1 MKTIFIGA
9 RIKKEPN
16 YNKLKKLIDEKIP
29 EKNISICYSNQFV
42 DVAKNLSSII
52 NKKVIHKTQVLGC
65 SNPKFP
71 SEIQAIL
78 IVGQGKFHSVSLAY
92 ESKLPTYI
100 LEDET
105 ITKISEKDV
114 EKMEKKEKAMYVK
127 YLNSKKIGILVTN
140 KPGQERLKSAFNFY
154 RSLKNK
160 KGYIFIAND
169 LNINEFENFQID
181 CWVNTACPRMDLTD
195 GEILNLENL
204 QRLEK

>member
-9 RIKKEPN
+9 KIKKEPG
-16 YNKLKKLIDEKIP
+16 YDKLKSLINEKIP
-29 EKNISICYSNQFV
+29 EKNISICYSNQFA
-42 DVAKNLSSII
+42 DVAKKLSEILI
-52 NKKVIHKTQVLGC
+52 KNVVHKAQVLGC

-71 SEIQAIL
+71 SEVEAIL
-78 IVGQGKFHSVSLAY
+78 IIGQGKFHSVSLAY

-105 ITKISEKDV
+105 ITKVLEKDV
-114 EKMEKKEKAMYVK
+114 EKMEKKEKAMYLK

-140 KPGQERLKSAFNFY
+140 KPGQERLKSAIDFY
-154 RSLKNK
+154 RNLKNK

-169 LNINEFENFQID
+169 LNVSEFENFQID

-195 GEILNLENL
+195 GELLNLEKL